1 MRGTAQNP
9 GIVGASR
16 SFMQTCP
23 DLWAEVKGKPVF
35 FSPLPHEC
43 VFGENEETSKICAEA
58 VRKEKKKWSFSSSP
72 QDPCPS
78 LKLRRIYSAAILGL
92 GSQAYSV
99 VRIGP

>member
-43 VFGENEETSKICAEA
+43 VFGENEKTSKICAEA
-58 VRKEKKKWSFSSSP
+58 VRKEKKNEASHLLRKIPVHLWSWEEYIQQP
-72 QDPCPS
+72 
-78 LKLRRIYSAAILGL
+78 Y
-92 GSQAYSV
+92 
-99 VRIGP
+99 